1 MVVIRKAPKFPVVGL
16 NAKEPVAV
24 APSLNATPVSVKSIG
39 TARLDRAKPR
49 LVKIVRDTIIA
60 AAPRPTLGNDRSLRC
75 VFTVGFIFILAL
87 LSSFSSRRPPR

>member
-24 APSLNATPVSVKSIG
+24 APSLNVTPVSVKSIG
-39 TARLDRAKPR
+39 TAWLDRAKPR

-60 AAPRPTLGNDRSLRC
+60 AAPRPTLGND
-75 VFTVGFIFILAL
+75 
-87 LSSFSSRRPPR
+87 